1 MKKKVRYTFV
11 HDDPSEILQALVGLK
26 DVQVLAYRRD
36 RSDVELLIEQNTP
49 VMFCPSC
56 GATAHVKDRPI
67 IRYVDLPVYGQ
78 PMRLGWRKHR
88 LICPQPRCPKGP
100 GRAPIIGSPPPS
112 AC

>member
-36 RSDVELLIEQNTP
+36 RSDVELLTEQTP
-49 VMFCPSC
+49 GELLPSC
-56 GATAHVKDRPI
+56 GATAHLKEWPI

-78 PMRLGWRKHR
+78 RMRRGGLNTD
-88 LICPQPRCPKGP
+88 
-100 GRAPIIGSPPPS
+100 
-112 AC
+112 